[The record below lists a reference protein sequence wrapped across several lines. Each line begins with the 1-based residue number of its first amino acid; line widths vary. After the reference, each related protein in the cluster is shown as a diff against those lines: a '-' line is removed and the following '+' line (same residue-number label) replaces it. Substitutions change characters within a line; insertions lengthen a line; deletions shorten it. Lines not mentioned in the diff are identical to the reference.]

1 MTKLTGKV
9 LVTSG
14 GTQGIGEAIALLA
27 AENGAAGVVITGRQ
41 EAKGQA
47 VVERINAR
55 GAQGLFVAADL
66 SSVDDCRN
74 VIQQCDATFG
84 RVDALVNAAADTNR
98 GTIESTTPEFWDYQ
112 FHVNV
117 RAPFLLS
124 QQLAGDLEAA
134 GGAIVNIV
142 DVYAEKP
149 LAGHP
154 LYCMAKA
161 GLAMMTK
168 SLARELG
175 PAVRVNGVSPGAI
188 LWPEQGQENQQAI
201 LDATAL
207 GRAGDPDD
215 IAATVAWLALEAP
228 YITGQ
233 ILAVDGGRSLSFPGG

>member
-1 MTKLTGKV
+1 MPASSPDDPTKEEKELWKRDP
-9 LVTSG
+9 S
-14 GTQGIGEAIALLA
+14 LLA
-27 AENGAAGVVITGRQ
+27 G
-41 EAKGQA
+41 
-47 VVERINAR
+47 
-55 GAQGLFVAADL
+55 
-66 SSVDDCRN
+66 
-74 VIQQCDATFG
+74 
-84 RVDALVNAAADTNR
+84 
-98 GTIESTTPEFWDYQ
+98 
-112 FHVNV
+112 
-117 RAPFLLS
+117 
-124 QQLAGDLEAA
+124 
-134 GGAIVNIV
+134 
-142 DVYAEKP
+142 AEKP